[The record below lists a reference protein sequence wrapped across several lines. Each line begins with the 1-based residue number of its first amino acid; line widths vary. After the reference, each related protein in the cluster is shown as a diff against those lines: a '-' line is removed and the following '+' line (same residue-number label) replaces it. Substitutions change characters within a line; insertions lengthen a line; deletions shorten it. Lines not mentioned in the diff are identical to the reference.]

1 MLFLRIRPFSK
12 NLIIRKLRDQGR
24 DLWELQKW
32 LCAFHFFIIRIETE
46 GSGNLHFIVMISSFV
61 KAYASIESK
70 MESRF

>member
-1 MLFLRIRPFSK
+1 MGVQ
-12 NLIIRKLRDQGR
+12 N
-24 DLWELQKW
+24 W
-32 LCAFHFFIIRIETE
+32 LCAFRFFIIRIETE